1 MNYIKQVEEIA
12 KYFKDNEKNKK
23 DFKIGIEMEHFVI
36 NLDTLETISYYGG
49 DGGVEETLKELE
61 VNGWKGI
68 YEGKYL
74 LGLNNGNKTVTLE
87 PGSQLELS
95 VVAQRC
101 IRDIEKEYFSFFKG
115 DTTYFG
121 RKKIKD

>member
-36 NLDTLETISYYGG
+36 NLDTLETISYYG

-61 VNGWKGI
+61 ANGWKGI

-101 IRDIEKEYFSFFKG
+101 IKDIEKEYFSF
-115 DTTYFG
+115 
-121 RKKIKD
+121 